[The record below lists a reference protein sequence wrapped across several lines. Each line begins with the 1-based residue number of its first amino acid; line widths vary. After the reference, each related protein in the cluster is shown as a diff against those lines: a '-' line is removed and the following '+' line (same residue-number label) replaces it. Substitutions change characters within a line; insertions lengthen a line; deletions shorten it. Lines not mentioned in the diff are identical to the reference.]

1 MFYEVI
7 YINLLLS
14 DFNFNSQMGP
24 ELNAPFQMVNLVDFE
39 SNNNNNFLNNINN
52 NILNKQE
59 TNELNKLNKS
69 NKSNTATEI
78 NIVSENT
85 SSLNKDNLIKKSSS
99 SSKGESSFSKIAKYF
114 FDHYRK
120 DMERVKNENRSNI
133 TLTELKE
140 LKEFIICVIR
150 TYKNFDSDLN
160 IIYNKINENIK

>member
-1 MFYEVI
+1 
-7 YINLLLS
+7 
-14 DFNFNSQMGP
+14 MGP

-39 SNNNNNFLNNINN
+39 SNYNNIDNS
-52 NILNKQE
+52 ILNKKE
-59 TNELNKLNKS
+59 TNELNKSISAPETNK
-69 NKSNTATEI
+69 NTL
-78 NIVSENT
+78 VSQNT
-85 SSLNKDNLIKKSSS
+85 SLNKENNLNVIKKSS

-160 IIYNKINENIK
+160 RIFNKISDDIK